1 MKKAYAIAI
10 TNAHSNEILLYALTS
25 FGHPNNVL
33 NQHLHFKKE
42 RFNHMATLKYSWYV
56 TKLSAP
62 NLWVVQSFNWTTE
75 NEKKILIF
83 VWIFSNK
90 TL

>member
-10 TNAHSNEILLYALTS
+10 TNAHSNEILLHALTG

-33 NQHLHFKKE
+33 NQHIHFEKE
-42 RFNHMATLKYSWYV
+42 RFNHMATLKYNWHV
-56 TKLSAP
+56 TKFSAP
-62 NLWVVQSFNWTTE
+62 NLWGVQSFNRTTE
-75 NEKKILIF
+75 NEKKIFIF